1 MVPPVS
7 PVTSTSSASPVTV
20 RAPAKI
26 NLQLAVGAPG
36 PDGYHELATVY
47 HAVGLYDE
55 LTAAVGPAGSGV
67 QVTVEADGPVVVDQV
82 PLDGTNLAARA
93 ATLLAARTGRAAD
106 VTLRVRKGIP
116 VAAGLAG
123 GSADAAAALVAC
135 DLLWRTGL
143 TREELQA
150 LGAELGADVP
160 FSLVG
165 GTAVGAGRGDVLTP
179 ALARGDFHWVLAGSD
194 QGLSTPEVYAECDR
208 LRGSRPVL
216 EPRVSDRLMQAL
228 RSGRPAAV
236 GAELSN
242 DLEAA
247 AISLRPGLRQTLD
260 IGAEYAALGG
270 IVSGS
275 GPTVAFLV
283 ADAERALDLAVAL
296 SASGT
301 CQSVHRVSGPVHGVR
316 SVDPPRLR

>member
-1 MVPPVS
+1 MRPAPGR
-7 PVTSTSSASPVTV
+7 PVTPVTV

-36 PDGYHELATVY
+36 PDGYHELATVF

-55 LTAAVGPAGSGV
+55 LTATPTDRGGV
-67 QVTVEADGPVVVDQV
+67 QITVEGDGQVAVDQV
-82 PLDGTNLAARA
+82 PLDRTNLAVRA
-93 ATLLAARTGRAAD
+93 ALLLAARTGVSPD
-106 VTLRVRKGIP
+106 VRLHVHKEIP
-116 VAAGLAG
+116 VAGGLAG

-143 TREELQA
+143 SRDELQV

-160 FSLVG
+160 FALLG
-165 GTAVGAGRGDVLTP
+165 GTAIGTGRGDVLTP
-179 ALARGDFHWVLAGSD
+179 ALARGDFHWVLAGAES
-194 QGLSTPEVYAECDR
+194 GLSTPAVYAECDR
-208 LRGSRPVL
+208 LRGGRPVL
-216 EPRVSDRLMQAL
+216 EPRVSERLMQAL
-228 RSGRPAAV
+228 RSGHAAAV
-236 GAELSN
+236 GAALSN
-242 DLEAA
+242 DLQPAA
-247 AISLRPGLRQTLD
+247 LSLRPALRQTLE

-283 ADAERALDLAVAL
+283 ADADRALDLTVAL

-301 CQSVHRVSGPVHGVR
+301 CRSVHRVAGPVHGVR